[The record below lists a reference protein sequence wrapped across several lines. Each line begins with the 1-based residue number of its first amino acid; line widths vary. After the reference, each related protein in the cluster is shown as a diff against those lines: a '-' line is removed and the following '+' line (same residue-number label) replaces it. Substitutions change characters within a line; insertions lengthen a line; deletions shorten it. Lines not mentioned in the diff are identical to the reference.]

1 MATKLLARRRGDLT
15 SGEFKKPFS
24 YFLVRYTF
32 ACIELG
38 FSFGDRSGF
47 LVGIDLLE
55 DRFQLG
61 HAALRFGCSMII
73 EFACNSERSDG
84 SHRFIAGADAGAGRS
99 LHA

>member
-1 MATKLLARRRGDLT
+1 MLFRSLNFKVWTSASSRGDLT

-55 DRFQLG
+55 DRCPLG
-61 HAALRFGCSMII
+61 HAALPFGCPMII
-73 EFACNSERSDG
+73 EFARNSERSDG
-84 SHRFIAGADAGAGRS
+84 SHRFKGGARS
-99 LHA
+99 T